1 MADIMIFN
9 NPEFGSIRTIEQNGE
24 PWFVGKDVA
33 EALGY
38 SNASKA
44 LSDHVDEQDKLNNE
58 SLSSLGQ
65 RGGWL
70 INESGLYSLIF
81 SSKLEGAQ
89 RFKHWVTSKILPSI
103 RRNGGYIAGQEEMT
117 PTEIMAKAVLL
128 AQKTIADREA
138 RIAALTA
145 KNAELTPKA
154 EFADAITASKATIL
168 IGNLATVLKQNGC
181 DIGQNR
187 LFRYLRENGYLIA
200 QKSDRYN
207 TPTQRAMDMGLFEV
221 DTSLFTTA
229 YGNAKISYTTRVTPK
244 GQQYFIDKFV
254 KERGVNLMI
263 PEAV

>member
-1 MADIMIFN
+1 MTNELKIFN
-9 NPEFGSIRTIEQNGE
+9 SDIIPVYDTDTGE
-24 PWFVGKDVA
+24 KVVLGRELHERLKIKTAYKDWFPRMCEYGFVNGKDYGSFLSNRSDGLA
-33 EALGY
+33 GKPRTNHIITLDMAKHIAMIQRTPEGMEIRQKLIDLEKKANSGLMIEALCNPD
-38 SNASKA
+38 SVIQ
-44 LSDHVDEQDKLNNE
+44 L
-58 SLSSLGQ
+58 
-65 RGGWL
+65 
-70 INESGLYSLIF
+70 
-81 SSKLEGAQ
+81 
-89 RFKHWVTSKILPSI
+89 
-103 RRNGGYIAGQEEMT
+103 
-117 PTEIMAKAVLL
+117 
-128 AQKTIADREA
+128 
-138 RIAALTA
+138 LTA
-145 KNAELTPKA
+145 YSAEQKKNAELTAMNAELAPKA

-207 TPTQRAMDMGLFEV
+207 TPTQRAMDIGLFEV

-254 KERGVNLMI
+254 KERGENLMI

>member
-1 MADIMIFN
+1 MNMTDKIMNISGVSCY
-9 NPEFGSIRTIEQNGE
+9 EENG
-24 PWFVGKDVA
+24 VAYLRLDDVA
-33 EALGY
+33 RGLGFTRIASSGNQVIRWERVDGYLKELGVPTSGHDGFIPENIFYRLAMKAKNETAEKFQALV
-38 SNASKA
+38 A
-44 LSDHVDEQDKLNNE
+44 DE
-58 SLSSLGQ
+58 
-65 RGGWL
+65 
-70 INESGLYSLIF
+70 II
-81 SSKLEGAQ
+81 
-89 RFKHWVTSKILPSI
+89 PSI

-117 PTEIMAKAVLL
+117 PTEIMAKAGLL

-154 EFADAITASKATIL
+154 EFADAITASKSTIL
-168 IGNLATVLKQNGC
+168 IGSLATLLKQNGC

-187 LFRYLRENGYLIA
+187 LFRYLRENGYLIS
-200 QKSDRYN
+200 QKGDRYN

-254 KERGVNLMI
+254 KERGRNLMI
-263 PEAV
+263 PDAV

>member
-1 MADIMIFN
+1 MTNELKIFE
-9 NPEFGSIRTIEQNGE
+9 NPEFGTIRTLTIDNKTL
-24 PWFVGKDVA
+24 FCANDVA
-33 EALGY
+33 KALGY
-38 SNASKA
+38 ARPADAVSTHCKGSVKHRVLTNGGAQ
-44 LSDHVDEQDKLNNE
+44 LVTFIPESD
-58 SLSSLGQ
+58 
-65 RGGWL
+65 
-70 INESGLYSLIF
+70 LYRLTF
-81 SSKLEGAQ
+81 KSKLPAAEK
-89 RFKHWVTSKILPSI
+89 FTDWVTEKVLPSI
-103 RRNGGYIAGQEEMT
+103 HKNGGYIVGQEEMT
-117 PTEIMAKAVLL
+117 PTEIMASAVLL

-138 RIAALTA
+138 RIAVLTA
-145 KNAELTPKA
+145 QNAELTPKA

-200 QKSDRYN
+200 QKGDRYN
-207 TPTQRAMDMGLFEV
+207 TPTQRAMDIGLFEV

-254 KERGVNLMI
+254 KERGANLMI

>member
-1 MADIMIFN
+1 MANELKIFN
-9 NPEFGSIRTIEQNGE
+9 SDIIPVYDTDTGE
-24 PWFVGKDVA
+24 KVVLGRELHERLKIKTAYKDWFPRMCEYGFVNGKDYGSFLSNRSDGLA
-33 EALGY
+33 GKPRTNHIITLDMAKHIAMIQRTPEGMEIRQKLIDLEKKANSGLMIEALCNPDSVIQLLTAY
-38 SNASKA
+38 SAEQKKA
-44 LSDHVDEQDKLNNE
+44 AE
-58 SLSSLGQ
+58 
-65 RGGWL
+65 
-70 INESGLYSLIF
+70 
-81 SSKLEGAQ
+81 
-89 RFKHWVTSKILPSI
+89 
-103 RRNGGYIAGQEEMT
+103 
-117 PTEIMAKAVLL
+117 L
-128 AQKTIADREA
+128 A
-138 RIAALTA
+138 A

-200 QKSDRYN
+200 QKGDRYN
-207 TPTQRAMDMGLFEV
+207 TPTQRAMDIGLFEV

-254 KERGVNLMI
+254 KERGANLMI

>member
-1 MADIMIFN
+1 MTDKIIN
-9 NPEFGSIRTIEQNGE
+9 ISGVSCYEENGTAYLRLE
-24 PWFVGKDVA
+24 DVA
-33 EALGY
+33 RGLGFTEVHSGKEY
-38 SNASKA
+38 VRWLTVEKYLRSIGFSQKVEKDGYIPENIFYRLAMKA
-44 LSDHVDEQDKLNNE
+44 NNE
-58 SLSSLGQ
+58 TAEKFQALV
-65 RGGWL
+65 
-70 INESGLYSLIF
+70 
-81 SSKLEGAQ
+81 AD
-89 RFKHWVTSKILPSI
+89 KIIPSI
-103 RRNGGYIAGQEEMT
+103 RRNGGYIDGQEEMS

-138 RIAALTA
+138 RIAALAA

-187 LFRYLRENGYLIA
+187 LFRYLRENGYLVS
-200 QKSDRYN
+200 QKGDRYN

-229 YGNAKISYTTRVTPK
+229 YGNAKISYTTRVIPK

>member
-1 MADIMIFN
+1 MTDKIIN
-9 NPEFGSIRTIEQNGE
+9 ISGVSCYEENGTAYLRLE
-24 PWFVGKDVA
+24 DVA
-33 EALGY
+33 RGLGFTEAHGVKEYVRWLTVEKYLRSIGFSQKVEKDGY
-38 SNASKA
+38 IPENIFYRLAMKA
-44 LSDHVDEQDKLNNE
+44 NNE
-58 SLSSLGQ
+58 TAEKFQALV
-65 RGGWL
+65 
-70 INESGLYSLIF
+70 
-81 SSKLEGAQ
+81 AD
-89 RFKHWVTSKILPSI
+89 KIIPSI
-103 RRNGGYIAGQEEMT
+103 RRNGGYIAGQEEMS

-138 RIAALTA
+138 RISALAA

-200 QKSDRYN
+200 QKGDRYN
-207 TPTQRAMDMGLFEV
+207 TPTQRAMDIGLFEV

-254 KERGVNLMI
+254 KERGANLMI

>member
-58 SLSSLGQ
+58 SLVSLGQ